1 MRIMKEGRRE
11 AARAEVKENQ
21 SVHDREGERE
31 RGESE
36 KEEERVRGRER
47 EGWNLTTRQETYTRT
62 VTINELPRV
71 NFLTNQI
78 KSIFSC
84 SLQHDRKEI

>member
-31 RGESE
+31 RETERGESE
-36 KEEERVRGRER
+36 REEERVRGKESERDRER
-47 EGWNLTTRQETYTRT
+47 RMESYYEAGDVYQ
-62 VTINELPRV
+62 
-71 NFLTNQI
+71 
-78 KSIFSC
+78 
-84 SLQHDRKEI
+84 DRSYERIITC